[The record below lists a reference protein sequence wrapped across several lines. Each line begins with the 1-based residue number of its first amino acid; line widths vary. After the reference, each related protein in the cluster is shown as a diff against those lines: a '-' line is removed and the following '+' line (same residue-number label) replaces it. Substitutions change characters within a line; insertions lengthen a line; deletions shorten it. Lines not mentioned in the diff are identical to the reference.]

1 MADNV
6 QIEWGTKRTQ
16 FLPLTL
22 KNGTTTTDAIDLMG
36 WTLDGVASPAGG
48 FAGALTIQASDKVD
62 GTYLPAKDD
71 GGTALAIT
79 AVAGV
84 YVVLSEAAL
93 WKMRGLRYVKLT
105 FADPGA
111 DKAITLVTIGF

>member
-1 MADNV
+1 
-6 QIEWGTKRTQ
+6 
-16 FLPLTL
+16 
-22 KNGTTTTDAIDLMG
+22 
-36 WTLDGVASPAGG
+36 
-48 FAGALTIQASDKVD
+48 
-62 GTYLPAKDD
+62 
-71 GGTALAIT
+71 
-79 AVAGV
+79 V